1 MTRYETQEPRIRSSS
16 ITAAWSYIW
25 RGSKTHQNQHLNGN
39 PSTPS
44 TNKYQTITED
54 DDEDRVL
61 GKGIARKV
69 LPQQRRSTPST
80 QSSPAGSSRTSPRL
94 EPSTAPDQQHQRQHQ
109 SLHPSTLERIAIHNS
124 NINIALAS
132 TLHHSMSLPPLAT
145 IDDFKDSIFSDG
157 ISPLSV
163 QDNRPHYHTQLRQ
176 QQQQQQQHRLQPR
189 PHSIHGRQ
197 LNVEGSYML
206 GTSVA
211 STIGTASTSIAR
223 DSRGSESADSTAQSN
238 TTGAHRSSSPASCC
252 SVSSISCPSPP
263 SDKDNIPKK
272 HSKPTRGLSS
282 SSSSSSPPPTVG
294 LGLVGVHG
302 SQEPSDVLSQFAT
315 PVSGPSYFDI
325 TPSSSQAVTMSASTK
340 KSSGF
345 TTKTPGRRTKRTSAH
360 SISSTITNSG
370 IPAPRRVSCADTA
383 SQNSATFIDDQDV
396 EIDENSFYIHLQ
408 KMQERFQA
416 QQEPGWLRTQHA
428 ILHAKHRLP
437 GSGSPQP
444 DQRSSFGN
452 VICVPRERTLGGLV
466 FHKTFVDTHI
476 LTPSPYYQ
484 AQYLTLDHKV
494 VEIDR
499 DYVREISGFS
509 HPRSVQILGEEM
521 VYNGASKKPTRVLI
535 LERPL
540 EGDGI
545 VQARAI
551 EGPMMPNLRQFT
563 SDLAFIESFP
573 ELSRAL
579 RDFNNLCQEFENTY
593 VYIRG
598 FAAHTLEK
606 LRLIYEKA
614 YRDCVGDSVKLQK
627 ILNRGV
633 QAEQDCFAELMENI
647 VLGKLYQKLFIHSL
661 MPCYAERDVHLD
673 DIIAKYHRYLFG
685 VGSHRGIDGGACLAA
700 TDNPLLQEA
709 LKKLGLSEK
718 WRNMRVDHALD
729 GAAGLFR
736 AWDRGDQ
743 DDSSPLSLSSQR
755 IAAANLLQESEQERK
770 RRQLRES
777 LRVFVQDDK
786 YKSGKQS
793 LNFDPESRE
802 DENETSNEDEDEEE
816 EEEEKAQDDLTA
828 NAVWNTPLEKAY
840 CIKLVLDK
848 IATVAEDHLVN
859 GQGFGFVQK
868 KRSQVSV
875 TTDDFIPLLA
885 IVIIQAKMMHL
896 GSNMFYVQKFRISTP
911 KPDLSFALVTF
922 EATIEFL
929 KKDPLGLLGTGQH
942 TMSSST
948 SLGSGSRTSLHGS
961 QSLLEGDKM
970 SFSEEVQALP
980 WGTPSQTGWGFSPPR
995 ASSETHSLDQ
1005 PNPERSIHATLSE
1018 SSPARP
1024 PFAIRPNDSSQQ
1036 DQQRHVRSTSV
1047 NFDDRVRRVAQA
1059 EEAGSGSSNNSSWSR
1074 SPMLGPRFTS
1084 GANSPLAL
1092 ASPTYGI
1099 LSSSTES
1106 GSGPTARRP
1115 SHQLTHMPQR
1125 HSISNGQAHMIVHA
1139 QHNHYQNRIS
1149 LDQGRDSIGRSTL
1162 KPLPSP
1168 SLTPQLVVKPQ
1179 IMLPPPPK
1187 TPPMSG
1193 QNTTGRARPMS
1204 MIAAGAL
1211 ASSGYS
1217 SSYGGS
1223 GAITSRRSF
1232 SSNQSSPATS
1242 PRLGPGIGSRQS
1254 NSRSNSLMSGPFP
1267 MVRAN
1272 SMSTVITA
1280 DELSED
1286 VDVMLKDTEQAESSS
1301 PVSPMSPW
1309 AQATMQPLPQSPLLS
1324 NSPTPMESSALTE
1337 LPAGLAVPQTPEG
1350 PKLSSN
1356 RSGATTPGRIR
1367 VSPSMTLSSISTPT
1381 TPSTFSSASGSA
1393 LLESL
1398 NSNSQLAS
1406 PSTSVS
1412 IATPA
1417 SLVAGLS
1424 AIKLPPG
1431 HETAT
1436 DPHSSTSL
1444 SAQGNVRPESNADE
1458 QTSARRHL
1466 PRLSLSLSHSSS
1478 APSTAFC
1485 KTTVT
1490 AAATHATTSVDDL
1503 EPTSTVLATDPYGA
1517 PATSATPPT
1526 SSSATASGRS
1536 SINHDGRSSSGAR
1549 MKETSALHQK
1559 ADSGKYTGYQSG
1571 SASHSSNHSTSSSKS
1586 YNSVGNN
1593 VIEHFSHGTALDFE
1607 QGFRDDLSL
1616 DPRNSDRR
1624 RGSATSLRDA
1634 KSIGSFQPEK
1644 VIMIWNQNPTG
1655 SFVDGHNGGGGG
1667 GQRVGAASSKRITIS
1682 GGDLL
1687 SSSHSSSSPYNYQ
1700 RPFSPIASSFTIED
1714 PQQRTRE
1721 MMGDFLSELAKVEDG
1736 DVLVG
1741 NGRDG
1746 VMTRQ

>member
-1 MTRYETQEPRIRSSS
+1 
-16 ITAAWSYIW
+16 
-25 RGSKTHQNQHLNGN
+25 
-39 PSTPS
+39 
-44 TNKYQTITED
+44 
-54 DDEDRVL
+54 
-61 GKGIARKV
+61 
-69 LPQQRRSTPST
+69 
-80 QSSPAGSSRTSPRL
+80 
-94 EPSTAPDQQHQRQHQ
+94 
-109 SLHPSTLERIAIHNS
+109 
-124 NINIALAS
+124 
-132 TLHHSMSLPPLAT
+132 
-145 IDDFKDSIFSDG
+145 
-157 ISPLSV
+157 
-163 QDNRPHYHTQLRQ
+163 
-176 QQQQQQQHRLQPR
+176 
-189 PHSIHGRQ
+189 
-197 LNVEGSYML
+197 
-206 GTSVA
+206 
-211 STIGTASTSIAR
+211 
-223 DSRGSESADSTAQSN
+223 
-238 TTGAHRSSSPASCC
+238 
-252 SVSSISCPSPP
+252 P
-263 SDKDNIPKK
+263 SD
-272 HSKPTRGLSS
+272 L
-282 SSSSSSPPPTVG
+282 
-294 LGLVGVHG
+294 
-302 SQEPSDVLSQFAT
+302 LSQFVT

-325 TPSSSQAVTMSASTK
+325 TPSSSQAVMMSAPTK

-345 TTKTPGRRTKRTSAH
+345 TTKTPGRRTKRTPAH
-360 SISSTITNSG
+360 SISSTITNNG
-370 IPAPRRVSCADTA
+370 MPASRRVSCADTA

-396 EIDENSFYIHLQ
+396 EVDENSFYIHLQ

-428 ILHAKHRLP
+428 ILQAKHRIP
-437 GSGSPQP
+437 GSGSPQA
-444 DQRSSFGN
+444 DQRSAFGGKKTGLFTRIHSNSSSPNSSDYSSSPSFHLGPQHSRQSSYGSNSSQRHQPNIPLNCFQPGN

-476 LTPSPYYQ
+476 LTPSPYYRG
-484 AQYLTLDHKV
+484 QYLTLDHKV
-494 VEIDR
+494 VEIDK

-521 VYNGASKKPTRVLI
+521 VYNGTSKKPTRVLV

-540 EGDGI
+540 EGNGI
-545 VQARAI
+545 VQTRAI

-573 ELSRAL
+573 ELSRAI

-598 FAAHTLEK
+598 FATHTLEK

-614 YRDCVGDSVKLQK
+614 YRDCVGDSIKLQK
-627 ILNRGV
+627 TLNQGV

-661 MPCYAERDVHLD
+661 MPCYAERDV
-673 DIIAKYHRYLFG
+673 DIDTIITKYHRYLFG
-685 VGSHRGIDGGACLAA
+685 VGSHRGVDGGACLAA

-743 DDSSPLSLSSQR
+743 DDSSTMSLSSQR

-777 LRVFVQDDK
+777 LRIFVQDDK
-786 YKSGKQS
+786 YKSEKRS
-793 LNFDPESRE
+793 MNFESESRE
-802 DENETSNEDEDEEE
+802 DENEMSNEDEEE
-816 EEEEKAQDDLTA
+816 EEKEEEQEKEQEDLTA
-828 NAVWNTPLEKAY
+828 NAVWNTPLEKAC

-868 KRSQVSV
+868 KRSEVSV

-896 GSNMFYVQKFRISTP
+896 GSNLFYVQRFRINTP
-911 KPDLSFALVTF
+911 KSDLNFALVTF

-929 KKDPLGLLGTGQH
+929 KKDPLGLLGTEQH
-942 TMSSST
+942 IVSSST
-948 SLGSGSRTSLHGS
+948 SPGSGSRTSLYGS
-961 QSLLEGDKM
+961 QSLLEGDKVC
-970 SFSEEVQALP
+970 SSEEVQVLP
-980 WGTPSQTGWGFSPPR
+980 WGTPSHTGWGFSPPKV
-995 ASSETHSLDQ
+995 SSETLTFDL
-1005 PNPERSIHATLSE
+1005 PYPEKTIHAALSE

-1024 PFAIRPNDSSQQ
+1024 PFAIRSSDNSQQ
-1036 DQQRHVRSTSV
+1036 DQQRHARSASM

-1084 GANSPLAL
+1084 GTNSPLAL
-1092 ASPTYGI
+1092 ASPTYGV
-1099 LSSSTES
+1099 LSSSIEA
-1106 GSGPTARRP
+1106 GPGPTTRRP

-1125 HSISNGQAHMIVHA
+1125 HSISSGQAHMFAHA

-1162 KPLPSP
+1162 MPLPSP
-1168 SLTPQLVVKPQ
+1168 NLTPQLVVKPQ

-1204 MIAAGAL
+1204 MIAVGAL

-1223 GAITSRRSF
+1223 GATTTRRSF
-1232 SSNQSSPATS
+1232 SSNHSSPATS
-1242 PRLGPGIGSRQS
+1242 PRLGPGVGSRQS

-1280 DELSED
+1280 DELLQDID
-1286 VDVMLKDTEQAESSS
+1286 VILKDTEQTEQLS
-1301 PVSPMSPW
+1301 PVSPVSPW
-1309 AQATMQPLPQSPLLS
+1309 ARATTQPPSQSPLLS
-1324 NSPTPMESSALTE
+1324 SSPALVESSVLTD
-1337 LPAGLAVPQTPEG
+1337 LPTGLVVPQTPEG
-1350 PKLSSN
+1350 PKLSSS
-1356 RSGATTPGRIR
+1356 RPGATTPGRIR
-1367 VSPSMTLSSISTPT
+1367 MSPSSTMSSISTPT

-1398 NSNSQLAS
+1398 NSNSQLAG
-1406 PSTSVS
+1406 PSTPVS

-1417 SLVAGLS
+1417 SLVAGLPV
-1424 AIKLPPG
+1424 IKPLPG
-1431 HETAT
+1431 GYETAT
-1436 DPHSSTSL
+1436 HPHSTTPL
-1444 SAQGNVRPESNADE
+1444 SAPGSVRPESSAGQ
-1458 QTSARRHL
+1458 QTSVRRHL
-1466 PRLSLSLSHSSS
+1466 PRLSLSLSPSPS

-1503 EPTSTVLATDPYGA
+1503 EPTSTVLATDQCGA
-1517 PATSATPPT
+1517 PATVVAPPTPSSATP
-1526 SSSATASGRS
+1526 SGRNS
-1536 SINHDGRSSSGAR
+1536 VSHDGRSSSGAR

-1559 ADSGKYTGYQSG
+1559 VDSGKYIGYRSG
-1571 SASHSSNHSTSSSKS
+1571 SAGHSSNHSTSSSRS
-1586 YNSVGNN
+1586 SVGNSAA
-1593 VIEHFSHGTALDFE
+1593 IEHFSHGTALDFE
-1607 QGFRDDLSL
+1607 QGFRDDLCL
-1616 DPRNSDRR
+1616 DPRISDRR

-1634 KSIGSFQPEK
+1634 KSMSNFQPEK
-1644 VIMIWNQNPTG
+1644 VILLWNQNPTG
-1655 SFVDGHNGGGGG
+1655 NVVDGHNGG
-1667 GQRVGAASSKRITIS
+1667 GQRVGAASANRLTVSS
-1682 GGDLL
+1682 GDLP
-1687 SSSHSSSSPYNYQ
+1687 SSSHSSSPFNYQ
-1700 RPFSPIASSFTIED
+1700 RPFTPTASSFMIED
-1714 PQQRTRE
+1714 PQQRTRQ

>member
-1 MTRYETQEPRIRSSS
+1 M
-16 ITAAWSYIW
+16 
-25 RGSKTHQNQHLNGN
+25 
-39 PSTPS
+39 
-44 TNKYQTITED
+44 
-54 DDEDRVL
+54 
-61 GKGIARKV
+61 
-69 LPQQRRSTPST
+69 
-80 QSSPAGSSRTSPRL
+80 
-94 EPSTAPDQQHQRQHQ
+94 
-109 SLHPSTLERIAIHNS
+109 
-124 NINIALAS
+124 
-132 TLHHSMSLPPLAT
+132 
-145 IDDFKDSIFSDG
+145 
-157 ISPLSV
+157 
-163 QDNRPHYHTQLRQ
+163 
-176 QQQQQQQHRLQPR
+176 
-189 PHSIHGRQ
+189 
-197 LNVEGSYML
+197 
-206 GTSVA
+206 
-211 STIGTASTSIAR
+211 
-223 DSRGSESADSTAQSN
+223 
-238 TTGAHRSSSPASCC
+238 PAS
-252 SVSSISCPSPP
+252 
-263 SDKDNIPKK
+263 
-272 HSKPTRGLSS
+272 
-282 SSSSSSPPPTVG
+282 
-294 LGLVGVHG
+294 
-302 SQEPSDVLSQFAT
+302 
-315 PVSGPSYFDI
+315 
-325 TPSSSQAVTMSASTK
+325 
-340 KSSGF
+340 
-345 TTKTPGRRTKRTSAH
+345 
-360 SISSTITNSG
+360 
-370 IPAPRRVSCADTA
+370 RRVSCADTA

-396 EIDENSFYIHLQ
+396 EVDENSFYIHLQ
-408 KMQERFQA
+408 KMQDRFQA

-428 ILHAKHRLP
+428 ILQAKHRLP

-444 DQRSSFGN
+444 DQRGSFGGKKPGLFTRIHSGSSSPNSSDYSSSPSFHLGPQHSRQSNHGGVSSQRHQPILPLNCFQPGN

-598 FAAHTLEK
+598 FATHTLEK

-627 ILNRGV
+627 ILNQGV

-718 WRNMRVDHALD
+718 WRNMRVDYALD
-729 GAAGLFR
+729 GAAGLLR

-743 DDSSPLSLSSQR
+743 DGSSPLSLSSQR

-786 YKSGKQS
+786 YKSGKRS
-793 LNFDPESRE
+793 LNFDPESHE
-802 DENETSNEDEDEEE
+802 DENETSNEDEGEE
-816 EEEEKAQDDLTA
+816 EEEEKVQDDLTA

-848 IATVAEDHLVN
+848 IAIVAEDHLAN
-859 GQGFGFVQK
+859 GHGFGFVQK

-896 GSNMFYVQKFRISTP
+896 GSNMFYVQRFRINTP

-948 SLGSGSRTSLHGS
+948 SLGSGSRTYLHGS
-961 QSLLEGDKM
+961 QSLLEGDKV

-995 ASSETHSLDQ
+995 ASSETHTLEQ

-1024 PFAIRPNDSSQQ
+1024 PFAIRPSDNSQQ
-1036 DQQRHVRSTSV
+1036 DQQRHARSASV

-1092 ASPTYGI
+1092 ASPTYGV
-1099 LSSSTES
+1099 LSSPTES

-1139 QHNHYQNRIS
+1139 QHNHYQNRFS

-1168 SLTPQLVVKPQ
+1168 NLTPQLVVKPQ

-1280 DELSED
+1280 DELSD
-1286 VDVMLKDTEQAESSS
+1286 DINAMLKDTEQTESSS

-1309 AQATMQPLPQSPLLS
+1309 AQATMQPSPQSPLLS
-1324 NSPTPMESSALTE
+1324 SSPALMESSALTE
-1337 LPAGLAVPQTPEG
+1337 LPAGLVVPQTPEG

-1424 AIKLPPG
+1424 AIKPSPG

-1436 DPHSSTSL
+1436 HPHSSTPL
-1444 SAQGNVRPESNADE
+1444 SAPGNVRSESNADE

-1517 PATSATPPT
+1517 PATSVTPPT

-1559 ADSGKYTGYQSG
+1559 ADSSKYAGYRSG

-1607 QGFRDDLSL
+1607 QGFRDDLCL

-1634 KSIGSFQPEK
+1634 KSMGSFQPEK

-1667 GQRVGAASSKRITIS
+1667 QRVGAVSAKRLTIS